1 MTTLLEARAAA
12 NEGMQRAP
20 KLSQCDYILAHLRSG
35 KTLMP
40 AEAFEKFGSLA
51 LHSRIAELRERGHEI
66 TCELVEVPS
75 GKHVGRYR
83 LVYREVA

>member
-1 MTTLLEARAAA
+1 
-12 NEGMQRAP
+12 
-20 KLSQCDYILAHLRSG
+20 
-35 KTLMP
+35 MP

-83 LVYREVA
+83 LVERGAA